1 MTEVIVGGSTS
12 AVTIEVDT
20 ATAGSLAAAARAES
34 AADRAEAVGD
44 MVDSQMTA
52 IQADPAS
59 DFAQAQATKIGQ
71 EITAQGPAIVSATPV
86 IQETVAAM
94 LDDSDRMQGYAAA
107 AASKVVIP
115 SLPGGRNADG
125 TRRIPQLL
133 TCSFAPTLVTNV
145 TAHHQRHPFQK
156 AADIRRAR
164 IHIRNY
170 NLYSETAQT
179 GAINFTGVYFG
190 AAATTSVGA
199 LNGLFSGTPTKVLG
213 AFSTPADGSE
223 YVSDWFDLNYT
234 AYTQGMF
241 SFGWT
246 AASGQPIYRSRMT
259 TWYTGT
265 PADAGVVNPS
275 GLTSTATTYFD
286 IVVEV
291 EVSATVRS
299 GLYGGDSLLF
309 AFDGGGDP
317 FPVGDPTSI
326 RPQIVVDAWPERHA
340 LQHGHLPMLFGF
352 SGSKLADFDDVTAW
366 KWTRWSGMSKPDFG
380 FMGPGSNDL
389 YDATSPAADL
399 TTMQSRATKFIQ
411 NVRTVFTKN
420 NYAQTILPRNSS
432 NPPENHAPKD
442 ALRNQY
448 NDWLRTLPLGLM
460 NVFDFDEAMRDPAD
474 PSRLRPGVYG
484 NDGTHLTHGGAR
496 RQANIVNAP
505 LINVALS
512 LPAPVVSATP
522 VLDTYAGATAAY
534 SMRQLRS
541 AYGGACVRLRRSSDN
556 AEADFGF
563 IALYLNKAAVLAWA
577 GSGDAFVVTWYD
589 QSGAGK
595 HMTQATQAA
604 QPRIVTAGVFTAGT
618 KVAPRFDGTDDYL
631 FSSTALGLWAAGA
644 ASILGVVSGVAQQSK
659 GILSEGNSATAQG
672 QYTLQT
678 GDSTDATRA
687 KTSIQTQSGTALGT
701 ANAAGV
707 FDGTVH
713 HFGWIDTG
721 SNNIVRKDET
731 ASTGVSYSR
740 SGATLT
746 PNQAAIGAIP
756 RSAVSGFYAGDVFE
770 LIAFPTALDATTR
783 AAIAA
788 NQRSYYGAP

>member
-1 MTEVIVGGSTS
+1 MTDIEVGGTPNVIV
-12 AVTIEVDT
+12 VEVDT
-20 ATAGSLAAAARAES
+20 ATAGSRTAAARAES

-52 IQADPAS
+52 IQADS
-59 DFAQAQATKIGQ
+59 TSTFAQAQATKIGE

-115 SLPGGRNADG
+115 SLPGGRNVDG
-125 TRRIPQLL
+125 TRNVPILL
-133 TCSFAPTLVTNV
+133 TSSLSPVTVNDV
-145 TAHHQRHPFQK
+145 VAQHQRHPFK
-156 AADIRRAR
+156 IAADVRRAR
-164 IHIRNY
+164 VRIRNY
-170 NLYSETAQT
+170 NLFSEVSQA
-179 GAINFTGVYFG
+179 GAISFTGVYFG
-190 AAATTSVGA
+190 AASTTSVGN
-199 LNGLFSGTPTKVLG
+199 LTGNITGTPVQVLG

-223 YVSDWFDLNYT
+223 YVSAWFDLNYS
-234 AYTQGMF
+234 AYAEGMF

-246 AASGQPIYRSRMT
+246 AAAGQVIHRSRALTWVSATPGDAAVANPTMT
-259 TWYTGT
+259 
-265 PADAGVVNPS
+265 
-275 GLTSTATTYFD
+275 LTQTAYFD
-286 IVVEV
+286 IVIEV
-291 EVSATVRS
+291 EVSATVAVVA
-299 GLYGGDSLLF
+299 YQGDSLTV
-309 AFDGGGDP
+309 AFSGGG
-317 FPVGDPTSI
+317 SNQ
-326 RPQIVVDAWPERHA
+326 PQIIRDSWANQHA
-340 LQHGHLPMLFGF
+340 LQHGHLAMLYAY
-352 SGSKLADFDDVTAW
+352 SGSKLSDWADTAAY
-366 KWTRWSGMSKPDFG
+366 KWTRWAAMTKPDAAIIAL
-380 FMGPGSNDL
+380 GSNDIF
-389 YDATSPAADL
+389 DSAAPADL
-399 TTMQSRATKFIQ
+399 ATVQSRLQTMIV
-411 NVRTVFTKN
+411 NVRAQLTKQVYVTTV
-420 NYAQTILPRNSS
+420 LPRIGSD
-432 NPPENHAPKD
+432 PAKEAVRV
-442 ALRNQY
+442 AY
-448 NDWLRTLPLGLM
+448 NDYLRGAPQYVM
-460 NVFDFDEAMRDPAD
+460 NTWDVAEALQD
-474 PSRLRPGVYG
+474 PSNIANLRAPFAGA
-484 NDGTHLTHGGAR
+484 DGAHLTRGGNR
-496 RQANIVNAP
+496 RQATAVGAP
-505 LINVALS
+505 LVRVALS

-721 SNNIVRKDET
+721 SNNIVRRDET

-756 RSAVSGFYAGDVFE
+756 RAAVSGFYAGDVFE